1 MHPIR
6 GAARKVRMKIA
17 IIGAGR
23 MGQTLARLLVR
34 VGYQVKLAN
43 SRDPES
49 LAQVIADLGAGVIDA
64 LVAQDPFKIGYEGVR
79 AVTEKLDG
87 KSPEKKIDLSATVI
101 AKEDL
106 DKPEIKKL
114 LHPDL

>member
-1 MHPIR
+1 
-6 GAARKVRMKIA
+6 
-17 IIGAGR
+17 
-23 MGQTLARLLVR
+23 
-34 VGYQVKLAN
+34 VKLVAFD
-43 SRDPES
+43 SSEG
-49 LAQVIADLGAGVIDA
+49 LVADLSAGVIDA

-79 AVTEKLDG
+79 AVTDKLDG

-101 AKEDL
+101 TKADL